1 MKLIYLGH
9 SAFYIESGDF
19 KALIDPFI
27 QGNPQCPF
35 ELDDFPQLSHIL
47 VTHGHADHIG
57 DTVALAQKTGA
68 LVVCNHELG
77 HYFQGQGLKNVH
89 TMHIGGRFDRFKMTP
104 AWHGSSVEID
114 GKLYDGGTPAGF
126 LIDLDGIKIYHAGDL
141 HWWAWPG
148 DTKQNINNMTA
159 NYQREIAALHA
170 LLNGTADTLAASS
183 MGAPLLDL
191 AFLPLDGRLEENY
204 ALGIE
209 YFLQAIPVHHVF
221 PMHFWDKYDV
231 ISNYLEKYNNSN
243 QRQSDSPFPPTVY
256 SIDREEQSWTI

>member
-126 LIDLDGIKIYHAGDL
+126 LIDLDGIIIYHAGDTGL
-141 HWWAWPG
+141 TMEMQLLQSEKI
-148 DTKQNINNMTA
+148 D
-159 NYQREIAALHA
+159 YA
-170 LLNGTADTLAASS
+170 LLPIGSNYTMDWSDALRAVEMIQPKTLIPMHYNTFEAIKVDFDQLAIPEKLN
-183 MGAPLLDL
+183 MKMLRPGETLDL
-191 AFLPLDGRLEENY
+191 
-204 ALGIE
+204 
-209 YFLQAIPVHHVF
+209 
-221 PMHFWDKYDV
+221 
-231 ISNYLEKYNNSN
+231 
-243 QRQSDSPFPPTVY
+243 
-256 SIDREEQSWTI
+256 

>member
-77 HYFQGQGLKNVH
+77 HYFQGQRLKNVH

-126 LIDLDGIKIYHAGDL
+126 LIDLDGIKIYHAGDTGL
-141 HWWAWPG
+141 TMEMQLLQSEKI
-148 DTKQNINNMTA
+148 D
-159 NYQREIAALHA
+159 YA
-170 LLNGTADTLAASS
+170 LLPIGSNYTMDWPDVLRAVEMIQPKTLIPMHYNTFEAIKVDFDQLAIPEKLN
-183 MGAPLLDL
+183 MKMLRPGETLDL
-191 AFLPLDGRLEENY
+191 
-204 ALGIE
+204 
-209 YFLQAIPVHHVF
+209 
-221 PMHFWDKYDV
+221 
-231 ISNYLEKYNNSN
+231 
-243 QRQSDSPFPPTVY
+243 
-256 SIDREEQSWTI
+256 

>member
-126 LIDLDGIKIYHAGDL
+126 LIDLDGIIIYHAGDTGL
-141 HWWAWPG
+141 TMEMQLLQSEKI
-148 DTKQNINNMTA
+148 D
-159 NYQREIAALHA
+159 YA
-170 LLNGTADTLAASS
+170 LLPIGSNYTMDWPDVLRAVEMIQPKTLIPMHYNTFEAIKVDFDQLAIPEKLN
-183 MGAPLLDL
+183 MKMLRPGETLDL
-191 AFLPLDGRLEENY
+191 
-204 ALGIE
+204 
-209 YFLQAIPVHHVF
+209 
-221 PMHFWDKYDV
+221 
-231 ISNYLEKYNNSN
+231 
-243 QRQSDSPFPPTVY
+243 
-256 SIDREEQSWTI
+256 

>member
-89 TMHIGGRFDRFKMTP
+89 TMHIGGWFDRFKMTP

-126 LIDLDGIKIYHAGDL
+126 LIDLDGIKIYHAGDTGL
-141 HWWAWPG
+141 TMEMQLLQSEKI
-148 DTKQNINNMTA
+148 D
-159 NYQREIAALHA
+159 YA
-170 LLNGTADTLAASS
+170 LLPIGSNYTMDWPDVLRAVEMIQPKTLIPMHYNTFEAIKVDFDQLAIPEKLN
-183 MGAPLLDL
+183 MKMLRPGETLDL
-191 AFLPLDGRLEENY
+191 
-204 ALGIE
+204 
-209 YFLQAIPVHHVF
+209 
-221 PMHFWDKYDV
+221 
-231 ISNYLEKYNNSN
+231 
-243 QRQSDSPFPPTVY
+243 
-256 SIDREEQSWTI
+256 

>member
-126 LIDLDGIKIYHAGDL
+126 LIDLDGIKIYHAGDTGL
-141 HWWAWPG
+141 TMEMQLLQSEKI
-148 DTKQNINNMTA
+148 D
-159 NYQREIAALHA
+159 YA
-170 LLNGTADTLAASS
+170 LLPIGSNYTMDWPDALRAVEMIQPKTLIPMHYNTFEAIKVDFDQLAIPEKLN
-183 MGAPLLDL
+183 MKMLRPGETLDL
-191 AFLPLDGRLEENY
+191 
-204 ALGIE
+204 
-209 YFLQAIPVHHVF
+209 
-221 PMHFWDKYDV
+221 
-231 ISNYLEKYNNSN
+231 
-243 QRQSDSPFPPTVY
+243 
-256 SIDREEQSWTI
+256 

>member
-1 MKLIYLGH
+1 MKVTYISH
-9 SAFYIESGDF
+9 SGFAV
-19 KALIDPFI
+19 
-27 QGNPQCPF
+27 
-35 ELDDFPQLSHIL
+35 ELPSATLLFDYYKGQIPDFPTDKPLFVFSSHSHGDHFVPQVFDLAKQYPQVHYIFSHDIWLMRKKHTRAGVLEECFTSATYLRAHETKAFPSGITVSTLRSTDMGVAFL
-47 VTHGHADHIG
+47 VECD
-57 DTVALAQKTGA
+57 
-68 LVVCNHELG
+68 
-77 HYFQGQGLKNVH
+77 GL
-89 TMHIGGRFDRFKMTP
+89 
-104 AWHGSSVEID
+104 
-114 GKLYDGGTPAGF
+114 
-126 LIDLDGIKIYHAGDL
+126 KIYHAGDL

-231 ISNYLEKYNNSN
+231 ISNYLEKYNNSD
-243 QRQSDSPFPPTVY
+243 QDQSDTTFTPTVY
-256 SIDREEQSWTI
+256 SIGHEGQFWRINT

>member
-126 LIDLDGIKIYHAGDL
+126 LIDLDGIKIYHAGDTGL
-141 HWWAWPG
+141 TMEMQLLQSEKI
-148 DTKQNINNMTA
+148 D
-159 NYQREIAALHA
+159 YA
-170 LLNGTADTLAASS
+170 LLPIGSNYTMDWPDVLRAVEMIQPKTLIPMHYNTFEAIKVDFDQLAIPEKLN
-183 MGAPLLDL
+183 MKMLRPGETLDL
-191 AFLPLDGRLEENY
+191 
-204 ALGIE
+204 
-209 YFLQAIPVHHVF
+209 
-221 PMHFWDKYDV
+221 
-231 ISNYLEKYNNSN
+231 
-243 QRQSDSPFPPTVY
+243 
-256 SIDREEQSWTI
+256 